1 MLLSAVLSAVPE
13 GFHRLIPQV
22 IIFVPRRKIQ
32 QQEGNPPLLL
42 EIFHKRDLVLVDVC
56 ERKGIRFALF
66 GIEADGNALY
76 SADVINGTLLFK
88 ISQRDV
94 SALLIYFDRGD
105 RRRHLLISA
114 RCLSRYCSFVRLII
128 SSNVDPRSPLDVH
141 AIIPVLVFVLF
152 LFNQRNFVQRPV
164 AQKGLADDLVFLY
177 VRIQPVAGIL

>member
-1 MLLSAVLSAVPE
+1 M
-13 GFHRLIPQV
+13 
-22 IIFVPRRKIQ
+22 
-32 QQEGNPPLLL
+32 
-42 EIFHKRDLVLVDVC
+42 DVC

-94 SALLIYFDRGD
+94 SALLIYFDRVIGVGTFW
-105 RRRHLLISA
+105 ISA

>member
-94 SALLIYFDRGD
+94 SALLI
-105 RRRHLLISA
+105 
-114 RCLSRYCSFVRLII
+114 
-128 SSNVDPRSPLDVH
+128 
-141 AIIPVLVFVLF
+141 FVLF

>member
-1 MLLSAVLSAVPE
+1 MLLSAVLSAVLE

-105 RRRHLLISA
+105 RRRHLSLIH
-114 RCLSRYCSFVRLII
+114 I
-128 SSNVDPRSPLDVH
+128 SEPTRRS
-141 AIIPVLVFVLF
+141 
-152 LFNQRNFVQRPV
+152 
-164 AQKGLADDLVFLY
+164 
-177 VRIQPVAGIL
+177 

>member
-66 GIEADGNALY
+66 CIEADGNALY

-105 RRRHLLISA
+105 RRRHLLDQ
-114 RCLSRYCSFVRLII
+114 CLMLVTLLLVCA
-128 SSNVDPRSPLDVH
+128 VDH
-141 AIIPVLVFVLF
+141 F
-152 LFNQRNFVQRPV
+152 L
-164 AQKGLADDLVFLY
+164 
-177 VRIQPVAGIL
+177 QP